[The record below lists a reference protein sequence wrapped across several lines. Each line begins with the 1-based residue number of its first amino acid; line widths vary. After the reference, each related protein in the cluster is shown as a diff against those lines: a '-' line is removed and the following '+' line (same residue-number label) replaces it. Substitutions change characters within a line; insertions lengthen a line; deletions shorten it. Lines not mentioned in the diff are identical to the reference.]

1 MKKHTGLTLIETMA
15 VMVIIA
21 ILSSLGGQAYG
32 SMVLDG
38 NIQTAS
44 TALQTYGSNVE
55 DGIFN
60 LGYLTELDED
70 SITQYLYQL
79 EHDYLNCSFDY
90 DTLTQVTGTD
100 QNGFTIATKL
110 ETDPWGNPYTFH
122 YLLGVDDVVQMMI
135 ASAGSDGVW
144 SERVIAH
151 YADGDYGDDLVLIMI
166 PR

>member
-1 MKKHTGLTLIETMA
+1 MRKHTGLTLIETMA
-15 VMVIIA
+15 VIAIIA
-21 ILSSLGGQAYG
+21 ILSGLGGQAYG

-70 SITQYLYQL
+70 SITQYLYQF

-90 DTLTQVTGTD
+90 DTLSSVNLADWQ
-100 QNGFTIATKL
+100 GFTITTKL

-135 ASAGSDGVW
+135 ASAGPDGVW

-151 YADGDYGDDLVLIMI
+151 YESGDYGDDLALIMI